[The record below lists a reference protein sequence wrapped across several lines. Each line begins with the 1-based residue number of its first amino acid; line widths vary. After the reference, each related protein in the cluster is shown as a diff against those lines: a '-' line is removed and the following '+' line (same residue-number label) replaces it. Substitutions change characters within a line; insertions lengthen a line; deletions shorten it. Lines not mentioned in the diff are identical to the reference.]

1 MALEGDVGC
10 RAIFGK
16 HLEEIVNV
24 EVEDRGILLDLD
36 DREDYERL
44 AKK

>member
-1 MALEGDVGC
+1 
-10 RAIFGK
+10 
-16 HLEEIVNV
+16 VNV